1 MALPNGA
8 EDRSAEARQVG
19 QEAGRGARGEVRDE
33 VRRKAVGALGGKDA
47 GFCSGLS
54 PARPPAG
61 GETEQD
67 LLSLSFLAYKIGKQS
82 LSWLSRVFVRLKGEG
97 LWRESSQMLTNELSA
112 WHHSKIFT
120 YI

>member
-19 QEAGRGARGEVRDE
+19 QEAGCGPRREVRG
-33 VRRKAVGALGGKDA
+33 KAVGARGGKDA

-54 PARPPAG
+54 PALPPAG

-67 LLSLSFLAYKIGKQS
+67 LLSLSFLAYKKRKIKPS
-82 LSWLSRVFVRLKGEG
+82 LALKGFCEAERGRG
-97 LWRESSQMLTNELSA
+97 LERNKVHKCKLMS
-112 WHHSKIFT
+112 
-120 YI
+120 

>member
-19 QEAGRGARGEVRDE
+19 QEAGYGPRGEVKG
-33 VRRKAVGALGGKDA
+33 KAVGARGGKDA

-54 PARPPAG
+54 PALLPAG

-67 LLSLSFLAYKIGKQS
+67 LLSLSVLAYEKGK
-82 LSWLSRVFVRLKGEG
+82 
-97 LWRESSQMLTNELSA
+97 
-112 WHHSKIFT
+112 
-120 YI
+120 